1 MSTIKVDK
9 ITGRTGAAGTAP
21 ITLSGDVLTITN
33 PILPPG
39 ATPGSPAKG
48 QMYYD
53 STDDVVKVYDGSVW
67 KFIRLSVDKLADN
80 ITATGGTVVTSGGY
94 KYHTFT
100 SDGNFIVSAG
110 TGNIEL
116 LLVAG
121 GGSGGVDGGGGGGAG
136 GLIGPQLIGVS
147 AQTYAIVIGAGA
159 TGCSSYNVQPASGEN
174 STAFGLTAQGGG
186 GAQGVNNSPW
196 AVYATCTTGGSG
208 GGSMWANNA
217 TNQPAVGGRGT
228 SGQGHHGG
236 NVVGSSNM
244 SWEGAGGGGAGER
257 GGDINQN
264 RGGEGGAGRPFHD
277 WALATSTGENG
288 YYAGGGG
295 GANESSQYPGVGG
308 IGGGGQGGCASSSA
322 PGGAHADGYNG
333 DANTGGGGGGGDTL
347 QAGNGGSGIAII
359 RYAI

>member
-80 ITATGGTVVTSGGY
+80 ITATGGTVVTSSGY

-100 SDGNFIVSAG
+100 ADGDFVVSAG
-110 TGNIEL
+110 SGTIEL

-121 GGSGGVDGGGGGGAG
+121 GGAGGSDGGGGGGAG
-136 GLIGPQLIGVS
+136 GLIGPAVISVT

-159 TGCSSYNVQPASGEN
+159 TACTGYNIQPANGTN
-174 STAFGLTAQGGG
+174 STGFGLTAQGGG
-186 GAQGVNNSPW
+186 GSNYVTHPGYTVQQDLP
-196 AVYATCTTGGSG
+196 TGGSG
-208 GGSMWANNA
+208 GGAMWTNNS
-217 TNQPAVGGRGT
+217 TNQPLIGGQGT
-228 SGQGHHGG
+228 SGQGHIGG
-236 NVVGSSNM
+236 GIVGTSGM

-264 RGGEGGAGRPFHD
+264 KGGAGGAGRPFHE

-295 GANESSQYPGVGG
+295 GANESGSNPGAGG
-308 IGGGGQGGCASSSA
+308 LGGGGQGGSTNAGQA
-322 PGGAHADGYNG
+322 TGYDG
-333 DANTGGGGGGGDTL
+333 DPNTGGGAGGGDSM
-347 QAGNGGSGIAII
+347 QSGNGGSGIAII